1 MEELN
6 FLINSN
12 AMFIIVIIYTCTC
25 NSIIS
30 FEVLLGMKTIKIV
43 NPFDIYMYVIRESC
57 FDSSS
62 SIIIQIHVLAYLLG
76 GEDKSGFVN
85 CTSRHFINTPNS
97 SIHANVWLSM

>member
-1 MEELN
+1 
-6 FLINSN
+6 
-12 AMFIIVIIYTCTC
+12 
-25 NSIIS
+25 
-30 FEVLLGMKTIKIV
+30 
-43 NPFDIYMYVIRESC
+43 MYVIRESC

-76 GEDKSGFVN
+76 GGGGGRDKSGFVN